1 VICSGI
7 VLEGPADVLTVTVAV
22 SPGLTCQMWPG
33 PLGIGTGNVIA
44 VSLQLPMWKVAPS
57 NGAPQLVPPS
67 TEGK

>member
-1 VICSGI
+1 MICSGT

-22 SPGLTCQMWPG
+22 SPGLTCQMPPG
-33 PLGIGTGNVIA
+33 PLGVGTVNVIA
-44 VSLQLPMWKVAPS
+44 VSLQLSMWKVAPS